1 MARWCRQW
9 LQFQSFYRPLRRREL
24 PTIHHSQGVV
34 TVVCPDKP
42 PQFSPS
48 LTHYRSITNFNVV
61 IAVLSMFIMLVKAIM
76 YMLHV
81 FPPVL
86 SAIVH
91 GIILALYSVSIAY
104 QASSDTSD
112 PLHPQNGPPW
122 YVTKPCSVTRN
133 KSLVGYCRQAKASF
147 ACTCAALGIFGL
159 YFILSVWSCFPSKAQ
174 REEYEERKRLQAEK
188 YAGLE
193 TIPDSKTGRASV
205 RYPVPD
211 TPGFQGGLNPMTPR
225 TLAFNTLGGTKDLPL
240 RSHFSTPNVQP
251 TSPTYNIRSPDIQR
265 SPMSPGFVNRAGM
278 EDDEAI
284 GKAIELS
291 PSSPKPA
298 NLYFPPPPKTSKK

>member
-1 MARWCRQW
+1 
-9 LQFQSFYRPLRRREL
+9 
-24 PTIHHSQGVV
+24 
-34 TVVCPDKP
+34 
-42 PQFSPS
+42 
-48 LTHYRSITNFNVV
+48 
-61 IAVLSMFIMLVKAIM
+61 MFIMLVKSIM

-91 GIILALYSVSIAY
+91 AIILALYSVSIAY

-112 PLHPQNGPPW
+112 PEHPQNGPPW
-122 YVTKPCSVTRN
+122 YITKSCSVTRN

-147 ACTCAALGIFGL
+147 ACTCAALGIFGI
-159 YFILSVWSCFPSKAQ
+159 YFILSIWSCFPSKAQ
-174 REEYEERKRLQAEK
+174 REEYAEKKRLQAEK

-193 TIPDSKTGRASV
+193 AIADPKTGQTNV

-225 TLAFNTLGGTKDLPL
+225 TLAFNTLGGSKDLPL

-251 TSPTYNIRSPDIQR
+251 TSPTYAIRSPDIQR

-291 PSSPKPA
+291 PSSSAPTH
-298 NLYFPPPPKTSKK
+298 LYFPPPPKTSKK